1 MGIFQICYFE
11 CLTYSLYE
19 RLILIAE
26 KARLESVLTV
36 RGKELEID
44 GGLECLP
51 VQGTYTFGLKGIKI
65 LTILIPLTHADFIPD
80 SWHKVF
86 NVLRKDIIILNAV
99 FYFKN
104 L

>member
-11 CLTYSLYE
+11 CLTYILYE

-44 GGLECLP
+44 GGLECWP
-51 VQGTYTFGLKGIKI
+51 VQKVYIFELKGTKSVTSFF
-65 LTILIPLTHADFIPD
+65 L
-80 SWHKVF
+80 
-86 NVLRKDIIILNAV
+86 
-99 FYFKN
+99 
-104 L
+104 